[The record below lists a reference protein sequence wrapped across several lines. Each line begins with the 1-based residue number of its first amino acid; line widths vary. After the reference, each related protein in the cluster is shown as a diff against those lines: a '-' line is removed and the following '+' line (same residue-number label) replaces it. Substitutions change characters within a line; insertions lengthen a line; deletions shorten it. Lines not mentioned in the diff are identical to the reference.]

1 MTDLCLAVYVE
12 PKISLLF
19 RNSNHEEKYPLIIKV
34 KAKIDLSANDECA
47 VDERSV
53 FLVIK
58 VKPCRSA
65 LVNWYKSQYS
75 SF

>member
-1 MTDLCLAVYVE
+1 M
-12 PKISLLF
+12 SLKYPCFF

-58 VKPCRSA
+58 VKP
-65 LVNWYKSQYS
+65 LSQLL
-75 SF
+75 